1 MPTGARAGGIDWET
15 HMKPLILIIDAPDEN
30 FGGEKFISLVAPSF
44 PQLEFRSITER
55 DGSGPGI
62 AEAEAIFGFSHHFSE
77 GILTAAK
84 NLKWIQT
91 FTTGVDGVLRLKSLR
106 KDVILTSLRGVHGPQ
121 MSELVFL
128 HMLALCRNFPRIL
141 DNQRNRVWERNAI
154 PTLSGKTVVI
164 FGVGTIASALA
175 KRCKA
180 FDMTVVGVS
189 STPRPMP
196 EFDRMMARSDLN
208 AAAALADFFVVLV
221 PLSPETQGIVNAPVL
236 AAMKPSA
243 YLINVA
249 RGGVCDEDA
258 IMAAVRSKQIAG
270 AGLDVFSTTPLPAQ
284 SPLWDVP
291 GILLTPHLGGLSTTY
306 MEQSVPIVAQN
317 LKCLV
322 DDRLGDLSNIIPH

>member
-1 MPTGARAGGIDWET
+1 
-15 HMKPLILIIDAPDEN
+15 MKKTVLIIDAPDER
-30 FGGEKFISLVAPSF
+30 FGGEKFISLVTPSF

-77 GILTAAK
+77 GMLTAAK

-141 DNQRNRVWERNAI
+141 DNQRNRVWERNAV

-164 FGVGTIASALA
+164 FGVGAIASALA

-208 AAAALADFFVVLV
+208 AAAALADFFVVLA
-221 PLSPETQGIVNAPVL
+221 PLSPETQGIINAPVL
-236 AAMKPSA
+236 AAMKPAA

-249 RGGVCDEDA
+249 RGGVCNEDD
-258 IMAAVRSKQIAG
+258 IIAAVRSRQIAG
-270 AGLDVFSTTPLPAQ
+270 AGLDVFSTTPLPAE

-291 GILLTPHLGGLSTTY
+291 GILLTPHVGGLSTTY
-306 MEQSVPIVAQN
+306 MEQSVPIISRN
-317 LKCLV
+317 LTCLAEN
-322 DDRLGDLSNIIPH
+322 RLADLSNVIPH